1 MDQDKNLTLQPLI
14 TEAEIKDRVNEIVK
28 AIANDFKGD
37 ELVVVGLLKGSFMF
51 LSDLV
56 RLLHS
61 QNIPLLIDFMIVSS
75 YESKTESSGR
85 IRLIRDITTD
95 IKDRWVLLVDDI
107 LDTGR
112 TLDFV
117 VKYLL
122 KKKPAVLKTCVFLDK
137 PARRVV
143 PVRVDYTGFSIPD
156 AFVVGYGLDYDSRYR
171 EMPYISIFSSGTS
184 TPCCP

>member
-1 MDQDKNLTLQPLI
+1 MRQNRNLFLRPLI
-14 TEAEIKDRVNEIVK
+14 TETEIKDRIDELVE

-61 QNIPLLIDFMIVSS
+61 HNIPLLIDFMIVSS
-75 YESKTESSGR
+75 YESKTESSGKV
-85 IRLIRDITTD
+85 RLVRDVTTD
-95 IKDRWVLLVDDI
+95 IQDRWVLLVDDI

-117 VKYLL
+117 IKYLL
-122 KKKPAVLKTCVFLDK
+122 NKKPAILKTCVFLDK

-143 PVRVDYTGFSIPD
+143 PVRVDYAGFSIPD

-171 EMPYISIFSSGTS
+171 EMPYISILSSGTS
-184 TPCCP
+184 AP